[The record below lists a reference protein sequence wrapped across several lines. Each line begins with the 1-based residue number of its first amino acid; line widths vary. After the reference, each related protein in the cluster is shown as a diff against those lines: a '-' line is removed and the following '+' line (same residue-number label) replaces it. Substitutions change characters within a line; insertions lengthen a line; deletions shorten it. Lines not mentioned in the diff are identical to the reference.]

1 MISRWSGALRLQCGV
16 ANVGRV
22 RILIVSG
29 LSGSGK
35 SVALHMLED
44 LGFYCID
51 NIPAALLKSFISHT
65 VRTPEPAYERT
76 AIGLDARNT
85 AIEIASV
92 PQLIEE
98 LKRGG
103 IHCEVLFLTASEE
116 ELLRRFS
123 ETRRKHPMSRD
134 NLDLRAAMAK
144 ERELLEPI
152 VYAADLV
159 IDTSRMGV
167 HELRDIVHHRLE
179 QRATT
184 RLSITFESFG
194 FKHGIPGD
202 ADFVFDARSIPNP
215 YWEPTLRKLTGRDA
229 EVVKFLE
236 AQEGAGRLIEDIV
249 QFIGARIPEYQASN
263 RGYLTVAVGCTG
275 GQHRSVYI
283 VDRLSER
290 FASRFPNVSVRHS
303 ALPAIQIVQT
313 KPATAAAS

>member
-1 MISRWSGALRLQCGV
+1 M
-16 ANVGRV
+16 

-65 VRTPEPAYERT
+65 VRSPERTYERT

-85 AIEIASV
+85 AAEIASV
-92 PQLIEE
+92 PRLIDE
-98 LKRGG
+98 LKRSG
-103 IHCEVLFLTASEE
+103 IQIEVLFLVASEE

-134 NLDLRAAMAK
+134 NLDLREAMAR
-144 ERELLEPI
+144 EREILEPI

-167 HELRDIVHHRLE
+167 HELREIVHQRLE
-179 QRATT
+179 QRSDG
-184 RLSITFESFG
+184 RLAITFESFG

-202 ADFVFDARSIPNP
+202 ADFVFDARSIANP
-215 YWEPTLRKLTGRDA
+215 YWEPSLRKLTGRDA
-229 EVVKFLE
+229 DVVKFLE
-236 AQEGAGRLIEDIV
+236 SQEAAGRLIEDIAR
-249 QFIGARIPEYQASN
+249 FIDARVPEYQANN

-283 VDRLSER
+283 VDRLAER
-290 FASRFPNVSVRHS
+290 FARQFANVTTRHS
-303 ALPAIQIVQT
+303 ALAHLPQLTPVPAS
-313 KPATAAAS
+313 PAAATR

>member
-1 MISRWSGALRLQCGV
+1 
-16 ANVGRV
+16 V

-85 AIEIASV
+85 AAEIASV
-92 PQLIEE
+92 PRLIEE
-98 LKRGG
+98 LKRSG
-103 IHCEVLFLTASEE
+103 IQCEVLFLVANDE
-116 ELLRRFS
+116 ELLRRFA
-123 ETRRKHPMSRD
+123 ETRRKHPMSRE
-134 NLDLRAAMAK
+134 NVDLREAMAK
-144 ERELLEPI
+144 EREILEPI
-152 VYAADLV
+152 VYAADMV

-167 HELRDIVHHRLE
+167 HELRDLVHQRLE
-179 QRATT
+179 QRSQS
-184 RLSITFESFG
+184 RLTITFESFG

-215 YWEPTLRKLTGRDA
+215 YWEPALRKLTGRDP

-236 AQEGAGRLIEDIV
+236 SQEAAGRLIEDIAR
-249 QFIGARIPEYQASN
+249 FIESRIPEYHSSN

-283 VDRLSER
+283 VDRLAER
-290 FASRFPNVSVRHS
+290 FGSRFTSVTTRHS
-303 ALPAIQIVQT
+303 ALPATQLFQPKIV
-313 KPATAAAS
+313 AANN

>member
-1 MISRWSGALRLQCGV
+1 
-16 ANVGRV
+16 V

-65 VRTPEPAYERT
+65 VRSPEPTYERT

-85 AIEIASV
+85 AAEIASV
-92 PQLIEE
+92 PRLIDE
-98 LKRGG
+98 LKRSG
-103 IHCEVLFLTASEE
+103 IQCEVLFLVTSEE

-134 NLDLRAAMAK
+134 NLDLREAMAK
-144 ERELLEPI
+144 EREILEPI

-167 HELRDIVHHRLE
+167 HELRDIVHQRLE
-179 QRATT
+179 QRSEG

-236 AQEGAGRLIEDIV
+236 AQEAAGRLIEDIA
-249 QFIGARIPEYQASN
+249 QFILARVPEYTANN

-283 VDRLSER
+283 VDRLAER
-290 FASRFPNVSVRHS
+290 FAKRFNQVSARHS
-303 ALPAIQIVQT
+303 ALAHLPHAQAATTPPPAT
-313 KPATAAAS
+313 PSPATATR